1 MSYYNITGFTYEF
14 FLMDGIAMN
23 NNKNMVAFRISRK
36 GYDKQDV
43 NEYIEDMSFRFTSSE
58 AQLKARIKELEAKLE
73 LVEEDEVSKIK
84 AEASRLETENA
95 MLKEEIKKLSDSIA
109 EKENQE
115 AEDNTAS
122 EQLEYNDI
130 SEKLGNIILKANLDA
145 QRIVSEA
152 ELEASKQL
160 SEAEKSANDIRLD
173 ATVSARI
180 MAARIKEKLELLTE
194 EYLSG
199 LKSASEGSVREYQKL
214 YEELKI
220 KFDEI
225 GKFQNELR

>member
-1 MSYYNITGFTYEF
+1 
-14 FLMDGIAMN
+14 
-23 NNKNMVAFRISRK
+23 
-36 GYDKQDV
+36 
-43 NEYIEDMSFRFTSSE
+43 MSFRFTSSE

-84 AEASRLETENA
+84 AESSRLETENA

-115 AEDNTAS
+115 AEDNTPS
-122 EQLEYNDI
+122 EQFEYSDI

-173 ATVSARI
+173 AAVSARI

-225 GKFQNELR
+225 GKIQNELR